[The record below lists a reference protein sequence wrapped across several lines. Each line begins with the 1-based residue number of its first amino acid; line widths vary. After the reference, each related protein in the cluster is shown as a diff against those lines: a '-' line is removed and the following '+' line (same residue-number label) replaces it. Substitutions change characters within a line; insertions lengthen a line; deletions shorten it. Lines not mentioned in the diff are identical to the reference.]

1 MSEIIQVDFKKKEVI
16 KNYKQYQWVNA
27 LSGEMFDFDSRKE
40 DNVPRVPLALF
51 VKHNNELIR
60 VTANF
65 KPEDLIDIG
74 VELSNHNATIDEST
88 KEE

>member
-1 MSEIIQVDFKKKEVI
+1 MTNIIDVDFKKKEII

-40 DNVPRVPLALF
+40 DNISRVPLVLF

-65 KPEDLIDIG
+65 KPEDLIAIG
-74 VELSNHNATIDEST
+74 QDTLEMMETI
-88 KEE
+88 

>member
-1 MSEIIQVDFKKKEVI
+1 MANIVQVDFKKKEII

-27 LSGEMFDFDSRKE
+27 LTGESVDFDSRKD
-40 DNVPRVPLALF
+40 DNVPRIPVALF

-65 KPEDLIDIG
+65 KPEDLIVIG
-74 VELSNHNATIDEST
+74 QDTLEMMETI
-88 KEE
+88 

>member
-1 MSEIIQVDFKKKEVI
+1 MTDIVQVDFKKKEIV

-40 DNVPRVPLALF
+40 DNISRVPLVLF

-65 KPEDLIDIG
+65 KLEDLIAIG
-74 VELSNHNATIDEST
+74 QDALEMMETI
-88 KEE
+88 

>member
-1 MSEIIQVDFKKKEVI
+1 MTNIIEVDFKKKEII
-16 KNYKQYQWVNA
+16 KNYKQYQWTNA
-27 LSGEMFDFDSRKE
+27 LTGESVDFDSRKE

-65 KPEDLIDIG
+65 KPEDLIAIG
-74 VELSNHNATIDEST
+74 QELNEQINNI
-88 KEE
+88 EEQEE

>member
-1 MSEIIQVDFKKKEVI
+1 MTNIVQVDFKKKEVI

-40 DNVPRVPLALF
+40 DNVPRVPLVLF

-65 KPEDLIDIG
+65 RPEDLIAIG
-74 VELSNHNATIDEST
+74 QDTLEMMETI
-88 KEE
+88 

>member
-1 MSEIIQVDFKKKEVI
+1 MTNIVQVDFKKKEVI

-27 LSGEMFDFDSRKE
+27 LTGESVDFDSRKE
-40 DNVPRVPLALF
+40 DNVPRVPLVLF

-65 KPEDLIDIG
+65 KLEDLIAIG
-74 VELSNHNATIDEST
+74 QDTLEMRETI
-88 KEE
+88 

>member
-1 MSEIIQVDFKKKEVI
+1 MTNIVQVDFKKKEVI
-16 KNYKQYQWVNA
+16 KNYKQYQWVDA

-40 DNVPRVPLALF
+40 DNVPRVPLVLF

-65 KPEDLIDIG
+65 KPEDLIAIG
-74 VELSNHNATIDEST
+74 QDTLEMMETI
-88 KEE
+88 

>member
-1 MSEIIQVDFKKKEVI
+1 MTNIVQVDFKKKEVV

-27 LSGEMFDFDSRKE
+27 LSGEVLDFDSRKE
-40 DNVPRVPLALF
+40 DNVPRVPLVLF

-65 KPEDLIDIG
+65 KPEDLIEIG
-74 VELSNHNATIDEST
+74 QDTLEMMETI
-88 KEE
+88 

>member
-1 MSEIIQVDFKKKEVI
+1 MTNIIDVDFKKKEII

-40 DNVPRVPLALF
+40 DNIPRVPLVLF

-65 KPEDLIDIG
+65 KPEDLIVIG
-74 VELSNHNATIDEST
+74 QELNEQINNI
-88 KEE
+88 EEQEE

>member
-1 MSEIIQVDFKKKEVI
+1 MTNIIEVDFKKKEII

-40 DNVPRVPLALF
+40 DNIPRVPLVLF

-65 KPEDLIDIG
+65 KPEDLIVIG
-74 VELSNHNATIDEST
+74 QELNEQINNI
-88 KEE
+88 EEQEE

>member
-40 DNVPRVPLALF
+40 DNISRVPLVLF

-60 VTANF
+60 VNANF
-65 KPEDLIDIG
+65 NLEDLIAIG
-74 VELSNHNATIDEST
+74 QDALEMMETI
-88 KEE
+88 

>member
-1 MSEIIQVDFKKKEVI
+1 MTNIVQVDFKKREVI

-27 LSGEMFDFDSRKE
+27 LSGEVLDFDSRKE
-40 DNVPRVPLALF
+40 DNVPRVPLVLF

-65 KPEDLIDIG
+65 KPEDLIAIG
-74 VELSNHNATIDEST
+74 QDTLEMMETI
-88 KEE
+88 

>member
-1 MSEIIQVDFKKKEVI
+1 MTNIVQVDFKKKEVI

-40 DNVPRVPLALF
+40 DNVPRVPLVLF

-65 KPEDLIDIG
+65 KPEDLISIG
-74 VELSNHNATIDEST
+74 QDTLKMMETI
-88 KEE
+88 

>member
-1 MSEIIQVDFKKKEVI
+1 MTNIVQVDFKKKEVI

-40 DNVPRVPLALF
+40 DNVPRVPLVLF

-65 KPEDLIDIG
+65 KPEDLIAIG
-74 VELSNHNATIDEST
+74 QDTLEMMETI
-88 KEE
+88 

>member
-1 MSEIIQVDFKKKEVI
+1 MTNIIEVDFKKKEII

-40 DNVPRVPLALF
+40 DNVPRVPLVLF

-65 KPEDLIDIG
+65 KPEDLIAIG
-74 VELSNHNATIDEST
+74 QDTLEMMETI
-88 KEE
+88 

>member
-1 MSEIIQVDFKKKEVI
+1 MANIIQVDFKKKEII

-27 LSGEMFDFDSRKE
+27 LTGESVDFDSRKE
-40 DNVPRVPLALF
+40 YNIPRVPLVLF

-65 KPEDLIDIG
+65 KPEDLIAIG
-74 VELSNHNATIDEST
+74 QDTLEMMETI
-88 KEE
+88 

>member
-1 MSEIIQVDFKKKEVI
+1 MTNIVQVDFKKGEVI

-27 LSGEMFDFDSRKE
+27 LSGEIFDFDSRKE
-40 DNVPRVPLALF
+40 DNVPRIPLVLF

-65 KPEDLIDIG
+65 RPEDLIAIG
-74 VELSNHNATIDEST
+74 QDTLEMMETI
-88 KEE
+88 